1 MDKEYIIKKIK
12 NNHLSEEEKKEVIHI
27 IELYNQNKIQEAVIL
42 LVKFLIT
49 GKDILDWFDIT

>member
-12 NNHLSEEEKKEVIHI
+12 SNDLSEEEKKEVIHI
-27 IELYNQNKIQEAVIL
+27 IELYDQNKIQEAL
-42 LVKFLIT
+42 FRLIKLMSI